1 MINDLCTQILSLGL
15 PGNNLHISVSVGDG
29 GGGLGLSLSGS
40 VGSIGLGFGLLG
52 SIGTTGFI
60 IGLLGT
66 TSPLSRSPGSS
77 LSISLSGCIAERLN
91 VPIADSL
98 I

>member
-15 PGNNLHISVSVGDG
+15 PGSNLHISVSVGDG

-40 VGSIGLGFGLLG
+40 VGSIGLGLGLLG
-52 SIGTTGFI
+52 SIVTIGFI

-66 TSPLSRSPGSS
+66 TSPLSRSPGSN
-77 LSISLSGCIAERLN
+77 LSISLSGCIEALCQ
-91 VPIADSL
+91 VPIAANL